1 MPRRNRA
8 KHTSKMSDFKPDKW
22 YPGDVMCPVCIK
34 YVDKDGREI
43 FPRINKFYR
52 VGVHVRVPSPNAAHL
67 GLVPDRSTVE
77 FKMERKPVTVVVT
90 YSVSASDRPKKTF
103 FLAEVTLSFQRQSA
117 PRWGASFRLDVLDVS
132 D

>member
-1 MPRRNRA
+1 MISKRAKLVLPKKLRRYGKMPRRNRA

-22 YPGDVMCPVCIK
+22 YPGDVMCPACIK
-34 YVDKDGREI
+34 YVDKDGQEL

-90 YSVSASDRPKKTF
+90 YSVSASARPKKR
-103 FLAEVTLSFQRQSA
+103 SF
-117 PRWGASFRLDVLDVS
+117 WLG
-132 D
+132 